1 MEPTAF
7 TLRGSAYMGEKR
19 VEWLEMVMRILP
31 IAGALGI
38 MAALMASSGQSQAP
52 ENQSVPAAVAP
63 DSQLNPT
70 SVSLLRQGE
79 AALAAGN
86 FVAADDAF
94 ETALAVD
101 PRNRQ
106 AFINLAQVA
115 QRQKLYGQAVRYTNK
130 ALALEPTD
138 VNALAIQG
146 EAMVEMG
153 ATARAQQNLA
163 KVRQLCGANS
173 CAQATRLSAAIA
185 RGPAVAQKAPT
196 PGTKTN

>member
-1 MEPTAF
+1 MTERTAF
-7 TLRGSAYMGEKR
+7 SLRGSAYMGEKR
-19 VEWLEMVMRILP
+19 ANWLEIVMRILP

-38 MAALMASSGQSQAP
+38 MTALMASSGQSQT
-52 ENQSVPAAVAP
+52 P

-70 SVSLLRQGE
+70 SVALLKQGE

-86 FVAADDAF
+86 FTAADDAF

-106 AFINLAQVA
+106 AFVALARVA

-130 ALALEPTD
+130 ALALEPND

-146 EAMVEMG
+146 EAMVQMG
-153 ATARAQQNLA
+153 AVARAQQNLA
-163 KVRQLCGANS
+163 KVKQLCGANS
-173 CAQATRLSAAIA
+173 CAQVTQLSAAIT
-185 RGPAVAQKAPT
+185 RGPVIAEKVITPAP
-196 PGTKTN
+196 KTN